1 MRRRSRLAIR
11 PPVAYNSIGR
21 LLAGVILMRRT
32 PLLVLLPALTALA
45 IGGCGVSL
53 RATHAPADTVYTRG
67 VVAADHFIASR
78 AGLEMLERGGNAVDA
93 AVAASFCLAVVRPYS
108 CGLGGGGFMVVHL
121 AAEEPMPA
129 RNIAITYRE
138 TAPGGL
144 HPEYYVQLESPD
156 ASRTGPH
163 AVGVPGTVA
172 GLLYALENYGTL
184 DRATVL
190 RPATRAAEEGFAID
204 GDYVAAAREVLDDLA
219 EHPDWPDLI
228 GRERFEWFHRRFL
241 FNGEPKV
248 GQVLRQP
255 ELGRTLRLLAR
266 DGEAAFYTGPLAHAI
281 ADACPAMTPGDLAR
295 YEPRTSRPLTGTF
308 GDRTIIAMPLPSSG
322 GIAMLASLGLLERR
336 RGDLDSTTSNSAGY
350 VHLVVEAMKHAF
362 ADRAQWLGDDRFVDV
377 PVATL
382 LSDEY
387 LDDLASRIDPQRTQ
401 PPDRYGSGVQL
412 PEDGGTSHLSAVDR
426 WGNAVACTETINL
439 EFGSLTAIPEFG
451 LLLNNEMDDFL
462 TIPGQRN
469 AFGLEQ
475 SERNLPQPG
484 KWPLSSMSPT
494 IVLDSEGRVEIV
506 VGGSG
511 GPRIIS
517 SSLQAMLN
525 VVLFDESAHEAVASP
540 RFHHQWMPDVLQFED
555 GWEDVQ
561 AIEALRVVGHK
572 VGQREDIGVVQLI
585 RRTDGGYRAASDPR
599 KGGAPA
605 GP

>member
-1 MRRRSRLAIR
+1 
-11 PPVAYNSIGR
+11 
-21 LLAGVILMRRT
+21 MRRT
-32 PLLVLLPALTALA
+32 PWFLLAAVLTALA
-45 IGGCGVSL
+45 LGGCGVRVRSL
-53 RATHAPADTVYTRG
+53 PAAPDAVYARG
-67 VVAADHFIASR
+67 VVAADHVIASR

-121 AAEEPMPA
+121 AADEPMPA

-144 HPEYYVQLESPD
+144 HPEYYAQLGLPD
-156 ASRTGPH
+156 ASRIGPH

-172 GLLYALENYGTL
+172 GLLYALENFGTL

-190 RPATRAAEEGFAID
+190 RPAIRAAEKGFAID
-204 GDYVAAAREVLDDLA
+204 ADYVAAAREVLDDLA
-219 EHPDWPDLI
+219 ENPDWPDLI

-248 GQVLRQP
+248 GQVLHQP

-266 DGEAAFYTGPLAHAI
+266 DGEAAFYAGPLAHAI
-281 ADACPAMTPGDLAR
+281 ADACPAMTPGDLAH

-308 GDRTIIAMPLPSSG
+308 RDRTIIAMPLPSSG
-322 GIAMLASLGLLERR
+322 GIALLQSLGLLERR

-362 ADRAQWLGDDRFVDV
+362 ADRAQWLGDDRYVDV
-377 PVATL
+377 PVAAL
-382 LSDEY
+382 LGDEY

-401 PPDRYGSGVQL
+401 PPDRYGNSVQL
-412 PEDGGTSHLSAVDR
+412 PDDDGTSHLSAVDQ

-475 SERNLPQPG
+475 SERNLPEPG

-517 SSLQAMLN
+517 SSLQAMLS
-525 VVLFDESAHEAVASP
+525 VLLFDASAQEAVSAP
-540 RFHHQWMPDVLQFED
+540 RFHHQWMPDVVQFED
-555 GWEDVQ
+555 SWVDGAV
-561 AIEALRVVGHK
+561 IEALGALGHEVGR
-572 VGQREDIGVVQLI
+572 REDIGVVQLI
-585 RRTDGGYRAASDPR
+585 RRVHGGYSAASDPR